1 MKRGKE
7 LKMTNEI
14 ITKFDETTISNRKL
28 QNYTKQIFNQ
38 GLSIKKSFAKIAVIL
53 VKIDES
59 KCYEQDGFES
69 VQDYAN
75 KVLGWKQ
82 ANTYAMLKV
91 GREYLD
97 SKTYES
103 VLPHGETDYS
113 TSQLQALLPLKSVD
127 KAKELAEHKEISPDM
142 TVKAIKDV
150 VKQYTGKSSNV
161 ESESEDTQESENE
174 ASEIVDV
181 DFYKVDHEVKLATDK
196 DGNKVVLF
204 DDVVCTLESVIEAI
218 TNWR

>member
-1 MKRGKE
+1 
-7 LKMTNEI
+7 MTNEI
-14 ITKFDETTISNRKL
+14 ITKFDETTITNKKL
-28 QNYTKQIFNQ
+28 QGFTKQIFAQ

-97 SKTYES
+97 SKTFES

-127 KAKELAEHKEISPDM
+127 KAKELAEREEIAPEM

-150 VKQYTGKSSNV
+150 VKQYTGKAANG
-161 ESESEDTQESENE
+161 EGEKEDTQESKDE

-181 DFYKVDHEVKLATDK
+181 DYYKVDHEIKLAIDK
-196 DGNKVVLF
+196 DGNKVILF
-204 DDVVCTLESVIEAI
+204 DDVVCTTESVIEAI
-218 TNWR
+218 ENWR